1 MPDSIRAPDTPPT
14 IGGRL
19 RQLRSSREMTQQ
31 QFADALGMKQTTYSK
46 YETEVAQPTGATI
59 QLIVQTFGVS
69 EAWLRSGVGPML
81 RERSRDEEISFQVA
95 RLVRSDNA
103 ELKALVRLM
112 LELPPEA
119 ARLIVDFARRLVE
132 ESEAQNP
139 KDP

>member
-19 RQLRSSREMTQQ
+19 RLFRSSREMTQQ
-31 QFADALGMKQTTYSK
+31 QFSNSLGMKLSTYSK
-46 YETEVAQPTGATI
+46 YESEANQPTDAVI
-59 QLIVQTFGVS
+59 RLIVQTFGVS

-81 RERSRDEEISFQVA
+81 RLRSRDEEIAFQVA
-95 RLVRSDNA
+95 RLVRSENA